1 MRLVLVGPPGA
12 GKGTQAEVLSRKLGV
27 PHISTGDLFRSHI
40 SNQTELGLEVQSIL
54 DEGALV
60 PDSITNEMVRKRLA
74 EPDATDGFLLDGFP
88 RNVAQADK
96 LGEFLAVGGHA
107 LDAVLEFRVDE
118 DVVVERLLAR
128 GRTDDKEE
136 VIRHRQQV
144 YRNETAP
151 LLDYYAEKVI
161 SIDAVGEIDEI
172 SERALARCTRCA
184 ARSECWWTAF
194 PASLCRFRQ

>member
-1 MRLVLVGPPGA
+1 M
-12 GKGTQAEVLSRKLGV
+12 LSSKLGV

-40 SNQTELGLEVQSIL
+40 SNQTELGREVQEYL
-54 DEGALV
+54 DAGELV
-60 PDSITNEMVRKRLA
+60 PDAVTNEMVRERLA
-74 EPDATDGFLLDGFP
+74 QADAAQGFLLDGFP
-88 RNVAQADK
+88 RNVTQANV
-96 LGEFLAVGGHA
+96 LGEILAADGHA
-107 LDAVLEFRVDE
+107 LDAVLEFRIDE

-151 LLDYYAEKVI
+151 LLDYYSDIVL

-172 SERALARCTRCA
+172 SERALKA
-184 ARSECWWTAF
+184 
-194 PASLCRFRQ
+194 LRQLRDEK

>member
-74 EPDATDGFLLDGFP
+74 ESDATDGFLLDGFP
-88 RNVAQADK
+88 RNVAQPD
-96 LGEFLAVGGHA
+96 
-107 LDAVLEFRVDE
+107 
-118 DVVVERLLAR
+118 
-128 GRTDDKEE
+128 
-136 VIRHRQQV
+136 
-144 YRNETAP
+144 
-151 LLDYYAEKVI
+151 
-161 SIDAVGEIDEI
+161 
-172 SERALARCTRCA
+172 
-184 ARSECWWTAF
+184 
-194 PASLCRFRQ
+194 